1 METMT
6 RDDLEGPE
14 FQDAYTGALAKVIEA
29 KREDCRLPEVAEPA
43 GQPGEVLDLM
53 AALQESVSRAKRA
66 RGEGDVREP
75 EKTQAKKAARKPARK
90 SRSA

>member
-1 METMT
+1 
-6 RDDLEGPE
+6 
-14 FQDAYTGALAKVIEA
+14 
-29 KREDCRLPEVAEPA
+29 VAEPA

-53 AALQESVSRAKRA
+53 AALQESVSKAKRA